1 MEINPIYES
10 TLLLKS
16 KKKISLYHTIKQ
28 EIIEEIKLDEKDNV
42 VGYGLT
48 KNKSNKVVLV
58 YVLSSGIVNIF
69 DVNDMKV
76 IFSKQITSKEV
87 KIVTIGNNYCAL
99 SCNGINIIHVL
110 NISSFETKN
119 FKIAENIHINLL
131 SIDDQGKYL
140 AINEKNNILTINLKT
155 EETKS
160 IITSSEK
167 INLIKFSND
176 GKILAVNS
184 NMHFVSLYSLSG
196 KLLGMIQL
204 NSSISNFKLFSC
216 GESSKESKDKKKEVN
231 RKYFAFS
238 FTPSTIDCYTFNLV
252 DNNDIIA
259 SKLTFDL
266 ESKNIINSSIDIS
279 TGAMSIFY
287 GDLTK
292 IYSKQV
298 TFAKKHILKEGFIQV
313 KHMDKVVQEKDNQ
326 QETNGNYKVLNDN
339 EVYGN
344 GKMLLDLLDNNPYAS
359 IQKISKQGIKN
370 TEKGV
375 TLIDSLNASL
385 NNNDNEKFDWVVRQ
399 QKSINISQTVKI
411 LSSEQIKAF
420 LAKGIERFNTE
431 IQSSLIYWLEEIFR
445 VHFTT
450 LPKEELKCLE
460 NVLHSKTMNYNTILE
475 IKSKIDL
482 LNDIKLSVLKSNNK
496 VLTDKKDKNLENNAM
511 LVYYESEDEEE
522 KEKKNKYK
530 KLLGSA
536 TTIEKFKT
544 KQKEK
549 LYNKM
554 EVENDDNQ
562 DDDDLDD
569 IDYNEELEND
579 SLIEE
584 DEDDVDEDE
593 DDYE

>member
-1 MEINPIYES
+1 MEINPIFES

-69 DVNDMKV
+69 DINDMKI

-99 SCNGINIIHVL
+99 SCSGIDLIYVL

-119 FKIAENIHINLL
+119 YKVTENIHINLL

-155 EETKS
+155 EETKN

-184 NMHFVSLYSLSG
+184 NMHFVSLYSLNG

-204 NSSISNFKLFSC
+204 NSSISNFKLLSC
-216 GESSKESKDKKKEVN
+216 AELKESKDKKKEVN

-266 ESKNIINSSIDIS
+266 ESKNIINSSIDLS

-313 KHMDKVVQEKDNQ
+313 KHIDKVIQEKDNQ
-326 QETNGNYKVLNDN
+326 QVTNGNYKVLNDN

-344 GKMLLDLLDNNPYAS
+344 GKTILDLLDNNPYAS
-359 IQKISKQGIKN
+359 IQKISKQGVKN

-385 NNNDNEKFDWVVRQ
+385 NNNDNEKFDWVVKQ

-411 LSSEQIKAF
+411 LSPEQIKAF

-450 LPKEELKCLE
+450 LPKEELKSLE

-496 VLTDKKDKNLENNAM
+496 VLTDKKDKNLETNPM
-511 LVYYESEDEEE
+511 LVYYDSEDEEE

-536 TTIEKFKT
+536 TTIEKFKN

-554 EVENDDNQ
+554 EIDNEEKL
-562 DDDDLDD
+562 DDDDQDD

-584 DEDDVDEDE
+584 DGDDMEEE